1 MRVKTVFGI
10 HSFAPSKN
18 DLKSSQN
25 VRKISFG
32 SISNQRFDFRGSLFM
47 ARTLKRITVNP
58 EICMGQ
64 PTIRGMRITVAFVLK
79 LMASGMGHDEI
90 LAAYPELEKADLRQA
105 IEFGAW
111 LASDYH
117 RPLKIVTG

>member
-1 MRVKTVFGI
+1 M
-10 HSFAPSKN
+10 KN
-18 DLKSSQN
+18 DLISTKN
-25 VRKISFG
+25 VCKIPFDSVT
-32 SISNQRFDFRGSLFM
+32 NQRFGFHGSLSM
-47 ARTLKRITVNP
+47 AKILKRITVNP

-64 PTIRGMRITVAFVLK
+64 PTIRGMRITVSFVLK

-111 LASDYH
+111 LASEYH
-117 RPLKIVTG
+117 RPLKIATG